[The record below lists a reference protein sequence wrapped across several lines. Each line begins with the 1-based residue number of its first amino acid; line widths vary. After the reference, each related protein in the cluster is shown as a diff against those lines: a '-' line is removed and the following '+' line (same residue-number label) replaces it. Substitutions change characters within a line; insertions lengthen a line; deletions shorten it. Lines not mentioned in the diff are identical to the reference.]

1 MVTGSS
7 LQKDLEGWRL
17 ETTTTTAKEMP
28 LAVVEDRLEKE
39 TRRMLAMDKNV
50 PEGRTAKRK
59 EMS

>member
-17 ETTTTTAKEMP
+17 ETTTTTAKEML
-28 LAVVEDRLEKE
+28 LAVLEDRLEKE

-50 PEGRTAKRK
+50 PE
-59 EMS
+59 